1 MRCGVVQ
8 PGRPGAVGA
17 VTWNVSSDSSL
28 RDRRRR
34 RRQKVVNC
42 CKQLVAFLF
51 SHVGLAGMV
60 VAYSILGGFLF
71 RALEAPHE
79 LRVKVS
85 LTS

>member
-1 MRCGVVQ
+1 
-8 PGRPGAVGA
+8 
-17 VTWNVSSDSSL
+17 
-28 RDRRRR
+28 
-34 RRQKVVNC
+34 VVNC

-60 VAYSILGGFLF
+60 VAYSILGGFMF

-85 LTS
+85 LSLLASDNFV